1 MNEHGTIGDK
11 FKPLRFGTSGL
22 RALVTDMTDL
32 ECSINTKGF
41 VRFLTEQGEIKDGGS
56 IALGGDLRSS
66 TPRILAAVKKAI
78 EDEGF
83 EVDFCGAV
91 PSPTLVLYAMAHGKP
106 SIMVTGSH
114 IPDDRNGIKF
124 SKASGE
130 VLKEDETPILRNVK
144 SAREEAYATWEDA
157 GLYREDG
164 MFKQAEGLPQASDV
178 ALALYEKR
186 YLDFFPGKPL
196 AGKKIVFYQH
206 SAVGRDLLPSILQGM
221 GAEVVLAAH
230 SDSFVPVD
238 TEKVS
243 EETIR
248 LLAEMADKHKPFA
261 VLSTDG
267 DSDRPLFA
275 DERGRFLPGDK
286 LGALAALYLRP
297 DFVAVP
303 VSTNDAVVKTLKKEG
318 MRVAQTRIGSPYVI
332 KAMMD
337 RGQENPSDG
346 LASWEANGGF
356 LTGSDWTLDGKPLAA
371 LPTRDA
377 FLPVVAA
384 ILLAGREGLSLSAL
398 IAKKLPSRSTN
409 AGVID
414 NTSPGCEKYTAS
426 MGRQII
432 ATFSPADP
440 SLSQVDYSPSAV
452 TVTKGLETSPA
463 SSAARKELFEIKE
476 VIGKYFSAEYG
487 FAEIESVNFI
497 DGIRIGFADGN
508 IAHMR
513 PSGNAPE
520 FRIYAEADTLEKAM
534 DIVEKKD
541 QVIPKII
548 AGMT

>member
-1 MNEHGTIGDK
+1 MKEYSSIAKK

-32 ECSINTKGF
+32 ECAINTKGF
-41 VRFLTEQGEIKDGGS
+41 VWFLKELGEIKEGGS

-66 TPRILAAVKKAI
+66 TPRIMTAVKKAI
-78 EDEGF
+78 EDAGF
-83 EVDFCGAV
+83 EVDYCGAV
-91 PSPTLVLYAMAHGKP
+91 PSPTLVLYAMTNHKP

-130 VLKEDETPILRNVK
+130 VLKEDETPILTNVK
-144 SAREEAYATWEDA
+144 KAREEAYGTWEEG
-157 GLYREDG
+157 GLYGEDG
-164 MFKQAEGLPQASDV
+164 MFNQEQTLPPASDTS
-178 ALALYEKR
+178 LSLYEKR

-196 AGKKIVFYQH
+196 GGKKIVFYQH
-206 SAVGRDLLPSILQGM
+206 SAVGRDLFPAILQGM
-221 GAEVVLAAH
+221 GAEVILEAR

-243 EETIR
+243 EETTR
-248 LLAEMADKHKPFA
+248 FLVEMAEKHKPFA
-261 VLSTDG
+261 VISTDG
-267 DSDRPLFA
+267 DSDRPLVA
-275 DERGRFLPGDK
+275 DENGRFLPGDK
-286 LGALAALYLRP
+286 LGALAALYFRP

-303 VSTNDAVVKTLKKEG
+303 VSTNDAVVRTLKKQG

-337 RGQENPSDG
+337 WGSENPSAR

-356 LTGSDWTLDGKPLAA
+356 LTGSDWTWETNTLRA

-377 FLPVVAA
+377 LLPIVAA
-384 ILLAGREGLSLSAL
+384 ILFAEQEGLPLSEL
-398 IAKKLPSRSTN
+398 IAAQLPSRSTS

-414 NTSPGCEKYTAS
+414 NSSSGCEKYTAS
-426 MGRQII
+426 MGKQIV
-432 ATFSPADP
+432 AQFSPDDP
-440 SLSQVDYSPSAV
+440 SLSQVDFTPDGVVA
-452 TVTKGLETSPA
+452 TRGLETVPV
-463 SSAARKELFEIKE
+463 SSEIMDKFLKIKE
-476 VIGKYFSAEYG
+476 KIRKYFSEEDG
-487 FAEIESVNFI
+487 FAEVESVNFI

-520 FRIYAEADTLEKAM
+520 FRMYAEADTLEKAVE
-534 DIVEKKD
+534 IVEKRN
-541 QVIPKII
+541 QVVPKII
-548 AGMT
+548 ADMP

>member
-1 MNEHGTIGDK
+1 MSEHSNIADK

-32 ECSINTKGF
+32 ECSINTTGF
-41 VRFLTEQGEIKDGGS
+41 TRFLRELGEIKEGGG

-66 TPRILAAVKKAI
+66 TPRIMAAVRKAI
-78 EDEGF
+78 EDEGYQ
-83 EVDFCGAV
+83 VDYCGAV
-91 PSPTLVLYAMAHGKP
+91 PSPTLVLYAMANGKP

-114 IPDDRNGIKF
+114 IPDVRNGIKF

-130 VLKEDETPILRNVK
+130 VLKEDEISILRNVK
-144 SAREEAYATWEDA
+144 KAREEAYSNWEDG
-157 GLYREDG
+157 GLYSENG
-164 MFKQAEGLPQASDV
+164 MFKQEQSLPEASD
-178 ALALYEKR
+178 AAQLLYKKR
-186 YLDFFPGKPL
+186 YMDFFSTRPL

-221 GAEVVLAAH
+221 GAEVILEAR

-248 LLAEMADKHKPFA
+248 FLAEMADKHKPFT
-261 VLSTDG
+261 VISTDG

-303 VSTNDAVVKTLKKEG
+303 VSTNDAVVRILKTDG
-318 MRVAQTRIGSPYVI
+318 MRVAQTKIGSPYVI

-337 RGQENPSDG
+337 RGNEDPSAK

-356 LTGSDWTLDGKPLAA
+356 LTGSDWTRGGKMLGA

-377 FLPVVAA
+377 FLPIVSA
-384 ILLAGREGLSLSAL
+384 ILLAEQEGLSLSEL
-398 IAKKLPSRSTN
+398 IAAKLPSRSTS

-414 NTSPGCEKYTAS
+414 NTSSGCERYTAS
-426 MGRQII
+426 MGKQIV
-432 ATFSPADP
+432 AKFSPEDS
-440 SLSQVDYSPSAV
+440 SLSQVDFSTSA
-452 TVTKGLETSPA
+452 TTATRGLETSTA
-463 SSAARKELFEIKE
+463 SSEENLELSGIKE
-476 VIGKYFSAEYG
+476 IISKYFSKEDG

-520 FRIYAEADTLEKAM
+520 FRMYAEADTLEKAM
-534 DIVEKKD
+534 EIVEKKN
-541 QVIPKII
+541 QVVPKII
-548 AGMT
+548 ADMP